1 MKKGLS
7 SGEAKRRFL
16 VHGPN
21 ELPINKSKG
30 VFQIVKEVL
39 REPMF
44 LLLISSATLYIILG
58 DLGEGI
64 ILFSTISIIIL
75 ITFFQHKKTEKAL
88 DALRNLS
95 SPRALVERDG
105 VYKRIPSR
113 ELVAGDLVAIHEGD
127 RIAADGKIL
136 EAFSLE
142 IDESVLTGEALA
154 VQKKCNDQLFGGT
167 LVTRGRGILEIETT
181 GILTAFGKIGH
192 SLNSIEQQPTKLQ
205 AELGRLI
212 RWLGFIGLG
221 LCIGVVLLFYFT
233 RGNFIQ
239 ALLNGLSAAMAIL
252 PEEFPVIMTVFL
264 ALGAWRLS
272 KSKVL
277 TRKPS
282 AIETLGSA
290 TILCSDKTGTIT
302 CNKMTVKSI
311 VSKTKGNE
319 DQVAEFAKLAC
330 LKNTQDPM
338 ELAIQNNSHN
348 WPKQLQL
355 NLIREYSFSHKLTA
369 ATMVYQSE
377 AGQIIACKGAPETL
391 LKLCKLSEKEVQFW
405 QEKINGLAK
414 KGMRILG
421 VAKGNQYSK
430 SLPESQESFNF
441 TFLGL
446 IALSD
451 PVRPEVP
458 MAIKECRSAGIRIIM
473 LTGDHPETACS
484 IGEEIGLMPSKLL
497 IGSEIDQLSDAELK
511 EKLLQTEIIARLKP
525 EQKLRIVQSLQSS
538 GEVVAMTGDGV
549 NDAPALKAA
558 DIGVAMGLKGTDV
571 AREAASLVL
580 LDDNFS
586 SIVHAIR
593 SGRKI
598 YDNLQKAMSYVL
610 AIHIP
615 IIGLTLLPA
624 FAPSVYLILFPLHI
638 VFMELIIDPV
648 SSIAFESEAEEKNIM
663 KHPPRKIHIRFF
675 GKIEILRAL
684 IDGGLLLGSVILLY
698 FISKHE
704 GHSESQ
710 LRSITFIA
718 LVSGNLLLVM
728 SKLSMSRSI
737 FSTLTSKNKA
747 AKFIFLFAILLM
759 VSVFMIPSVS
769 NMFHMTYPGHIHV
782 LFALLTALIFTIFI
796 EVFKANSSKSKL
808 KSKPN
813 GPFLKFPVSVNLS

>member
-7 SGEAKRRFL
+7 TEEANRRFL
-16 VHGPN
+16 KDGAN
-21 ELPINKSKG
+21 ELPKTKSKG
-30 VFQIVKEVL
+30 VFRIVKEVL

-88 DALRNLS
+88 EALRNLS

-105 VYKRIPSR
+105 EFKRIPSR
-113 ELVAGDLVAIHEGD
+113 ELVKGDVVALHEGD

-136 EAFSLE
+136 EAFALE

-154 VQKKCNDQLFGGT
+154 VQKQCGDQISGGT

-181 GILTAFGKIGH
+181 GIQTAFGKIGH

-205 AELGRLI
+205 AELGKLI
-212 RWLGFIGLG
+212 KWLGFIGLG

-272 KSKVL
+272 KSNVL

-302 CNKMTVKSI
+302 CNKMTVHRI
-311 VSKTKGNE
+311 VPMNKVNE
-319 DQVAEFAKLAC
+319 DHVIEFAQLAC
-330 LKNTQDPM
+330 LKNAQDPM
-338 ELAIQNNSHN
+338 ERAIQQYPYQKSNQESMTI
-348 WPKQLQL
+348 
-355 NLIREYSFSHKLTA
+355 IREYPFSHKLTA
-369 ATMVYQSE
+369 MTMVYQTPSSL
-377 AGQIIACKGAPETL
+377 IIACKGAPETL
-391 LKLCKLSEKEVQFW
+391 LKLCELNDKDKELW
-405 QEKINGLAK
+405 QDKVNELAK

-421 VAKGNQYSK
+421 VAEGSNTSS
-430 SLPESQESFNF
+430 SLPDSQEGFHF

-446 IALSD
+446 IALAD

-458 MAIKECRSAGIRIIM
+458 AAIQECRNAGIRIIM

-484 IGEEIGLMPSKLL
+484 IGEEIGLIPSKLL
-497 IGSEIDQLSDAELK
+497 IGSEIDQLSDLELK
-511 EKLLQTEIIARLKP
+511 DKLRQTEIIARLKP
-525 EQKLRIVQSLQSS
+525 EQKLRIVQSLQST

-624 FAPSVYLILFPLHI
+624 FAPSVALILLPLHI

-648 SSIAFESEAEEKNIM
+648 SSVAFESEVEEMNIM
-663 KHPPRKIHIRFF
+663 SHPPRKINTRFF
-675 GKIEILRAL
+675 GRIKILQSL
-684 IDGGLLLGSVILLY
+684 IDGGLLLISVILLY

-704 GHSESQ
+704 GHSESE

-737 FSTLTSKNKA
+737 FSIVASKNKA

-759 VSVFMIPSVS
+759 ITVFLVPSIS
-769 NMFHMTYPGHIHV
+769 ALFHMSYPGHLHV
-782 LFALLTALIFTIFI
+782 LYAILTAVLFTICI
-796 EVFKANSSKSKL
+796 EAIKTIRRNRNLTVFL
-808 KSKPN
+808 
-813 GPFLKFPVSVNLS
+813 

>member
-7 SGEAKRRFL
+7 TEEANRRIL
-16 VHGPN
+16 KDGAN
-21 ELPINKSKG
+21 ELPKTKSKG
-30 VFQIVKEVL
+30 VFRIVKEVL

-88 DALRNLS
+88 EALRNLS

-105 VYKRIPSR
+105 EYKRIPSR
-113 ELVAGDLVAIHEGD
+113 ELVKGDVVAIHEGD

-136 EAFSLE
+136 DAFSLE

-154 VQKKCNDQLFGGT
+154 VQKTCGDQLLGGT

-181 GILTAFGKIGH
+181 GIQTAFGKIGH

-205 AELGRLI
+205 AELGKLI
-212 RWLGFIGLG
+212 KWLGFIGLG

-233 RGNFIQ
+233 RWNFIQ

-272 KSKVL
+272 KSNVL

-302 CNKMTVKSI
+302 CNKMTVHRI
-311 VSKTKGNE
+311 VANNTVNE
-319 DQVAEFAKLAC
+319 DHVMEFAQFAC
-330 LKNTQDPM
+330 LKNAQDPM
-338 ELAIQNNSHN
+338 ERAIQQYTL
-348 WPKQLQL
+348 PKSKQQPLS
-355 NLIREYSFSHKLTA
+355 LIREYPFSHKMTSM
-369 ATMVYQSE
+369 TMVYQSSSSL
-377 AGQIIACKGAPETL
+377 IIACKGAPETL
-391 LKLCKLSEKEVQFW
+391 LKLCELNKKDKEMW
-405 QEKINGLAK
+405 QDKVNELAK

-421 VAKGNQYSK
+421 VAEGGNESS
-430 SLPESQESFNF
+430 SLPDSQEGFHF

-446 IALSD
+446 IALAD

-458 MAIKECRSAGIRIIM
+458 SAIQECRNAGIRIIM

-484 IGEEIGLMPSKLL
+484 IGEEIGLIPSKLL
-497 IGSEIDQLSDAELK
+497 IGSEIDQLSDPELK
-511 EKLLQTEIIARLKP
+511 DKLRQTEIIARLKP
-525 EQKLRIVQSLQSS
+525 EQKLRIVQSLQST

-586 SIVHAIR
+586 SIVNAIR

-624 FAPSVYLILFPLHI
+624 FAPSVALILLPLHI

-648 SSIAFESEAEEKNIM
+648 SSVAFESEVEEMNIM
-663 KHPPRKIHIRFF
+663 SHPPRKINTRFF
-675 GKIEILRAL
+675 GRIKILQSL

-698 FISKHE
+698 FISKQE
-704 GHSESQ
+704 GHSESE
-710 LRSITFIA
+710 LRSIIFIA

-737 FSTLTSKNKA
+737 FSILASKNKA

-759 VSVFMIPSVS
+759 ITVFIVPSIS
-769 NMFHMTYPGHIHV
+769 AMFHMSYPGHLHV
-782 LFALLTALIFTIFI
+782 IYALLTAILFTLCI
-796 EVFKANSSKSKL
+796 EAIKAIRRNR
-808 KSKPN
+808 N
-813 GPFLKFPVSVNLS
+813 

>member
-7 SGEAKRRFL
+7 TEEAKRRFL
-16 VHGPN
+16 VNGPN
-21 ELPINKSKG
+21 ELPMTKSKG
-30 VFQIVKEVL
+30 VFRIVKEVL

-44 LLLISSATLYIILG
+44 LLLLSSATLYIILG

-88 DALRNLS
+88 EALRNLS

-105 VYKRIPSR
+105 EYKRIPSR
-113 ELVAGDLVAIHEGD
+113 ELVVGDLVAIQEGD
-127 RIAADGKIL
+127 RIASDGKIL
-136 EAFSLE
+136 EGFALE

-154 VQKKCNDQLFGGT
+154 VQKQCGEQLFGGT
-167 LVTRGRGILEIETT
+167 LVTRGRGIFEVETT
-181 GILTAFGKIGH
+181 GIQTAFGKIGH

-205 AELGRLI
+205 EELRKLI
-212 RWLGFIGLG
+212 KWLGFIGLG
-221 LCIGVVLLFYFT
+221 LCLIVVLLFYFT

-272 KSKVL
+272 KSNVL

-302 CNKMTVKSI
+302 CNKMTVNDI
-311 VSKTKGNE
+311 VPKILGDEN
-319 DQVAEFAKLAC
+319 QVIEFAQLAC
-330 LKNTQDPM
+330 LKNAQDAM
-338 ELAIQNNSHN
+338 ERAIHQYPLHKSNQQ
-348 WPKQLQL
+348 PLT
-355 NLIREYSFSHKLTA
+355 LIREYPFSHKLTA
-369 ATMVYQSE
+369 TTMVYQSSV
-377 AGQIIACKGAPETL
+377 GQIIACKGAPETL
-391 LKLCKLSEKEVQFW
+391 LKLCESNEKDKEVW
-405 QEKINGLAK
+405 QDKIKELAK

-421 VAKGNQYSK
+421 VAEGKTISNA
-430 SLPESQESFNF
+430 LPETQEGFNF

-446 IALSD
+446 IALAD

-458 MAIKECRSAGIRIIM
+458 AAIQECRNAGIRIIM

-484 IGEEIGLMPSKLL
+484 IGEEIGLIPSKLL
-497 IGSEIDQLSDAELK
+497 IGSEIDQLSEIELK
-511 EKLLQTEIIARLKP
+511 DKLLQTEIIARLKP
-525 EQKLRIVQSLQSS
+525 EQKLRIVQSLQTS

-624 FAPSVYLILFPLHI
+624 FAPSVSLILLPLHI

-648 SSIAFESEAEEKNIM
+648 SSIAFESESEEKNIM
-663 KHPPRKIHIRFF
+663 NKLPRAIHARFF
-675 GKIEILRAL
+675 GKSEILQAL
-684 IDGGLLLGSVILLY
+684 FDGTLLLVCVIILY
-698 FISKHE
+698 FISRQE
-704 GHSESQ
+704 GHSETQ

-728 SKLSMSRSI
+728 SKLSMTRSI
-737 FSTLTSKNKA
+737 FSIITSKNKA
-747 AKFIFLFAILLM
+747 AKFIFLFAIILM
-759 VSVFMIPSVS
+759 ITVFIVPSIS
-769 NMFHMTYPGHIHV
+769 TMFHMSYPGHLHV
-782 LFALLTALIFTIFI
+782 LYALLTALIFTVCI
-796 EVFKANSSKSKL
+796 EALKAIRRSRIL
-808 KSKPN
+808 TVLP
-813 GPFLKFPVSVNLS
+813 

>member
-7 SGEAKRRFL
+7 TDEAKRRFIQN
-16 VHGPN
+16 GPN
-21 ELPINKSKG
+21 ELPKTKSKS
-30 VFQIVKEVL
+30 VFRIVKEVL

-64 ILFSTISIIIL
+64 ILLSTISIIIL
-75 ITFFQHKKTEKAL
+75 IAFFQHRKTEKAL

-95 SPRALVERDG
+95 APHALVERDG
-105 VYKRIPSR
+105 EFKRIPSR
-113 ELVAGDLVAIHEGD
+113 ELVIGDLVAIHEGD
-127 RIAADGKIL
+127 RIASDGKLL
-136 EAFSLE
+136 EAFALE

-154 VQKKCNDQLFGGT
+154 IQKNTGDQLFGGT
-167 LVTRGRGILEIETT
+167 LVTRGRGIIEIETT
-181 GILTAFGKIGH
+181 GIHTAFGKIGH
-192 SLNSIEQQPTKLQ
+192 SLSTIQLQPTKLQ
-205 AELGRLI
+205 SELGRLI
-212 RWLGFIGLG
+212 KWFGFIGAG
-221 LCIGVVLLFYFT
+221 ICIGVVILFYFT

-264 ALGAWRLS
+264 ALGAWRLG
-272 KSKVL
+272 KSNVL

-302 CNKMTVKSI
+302 CNKMAINGI
-311 VSKTKGNE
+311 VSKII
-319 DQVAEFAKLAC
+319 DQENRVVEFAQLAC
-330 LKNTQDPM
+330 MKNSQDPM
-338 ELAIQNNSHN
+338 ERAIQNHPNNDS
-348 WPKQLQL
+348 QLQTFA
-355 NLIREYSFSHKLTA
+355 LIQEYPFSNALTA
-369 ATMVYQSE
+369 TTMVYQNAS
-377 AGQIIACKGAPETL
+377 AKIIACKGAPETI
-391 LKLCKLSEKEVQFW
+391 LKLCQLNDKETLFW
-405 QEKINGLAK
+405 QEKVHVLAK

-421 VAKGNQYSK
+421 IAEGNTASNT
-430 SLPESQESFNF
+430 LPASQEGFHFN
-441 TFLGL
+441 FLGL

-458 MAIKECRSAGIRIIM
+458 AAIQECRNAGIRIIM
-473 LTGDHPETACS
+473 LTGDHPETACA
-484 IGEEIGLMPSKLL
+484 IGEEIGLIPTKLL
-497 IGSEIDQLSDAELK
+497 IGSEIDLLSDSQLK
-511 EKLLQTEIIARLKP
+511 DTLLHTEIIARLKP

-580 LDDNFS
+580 LDDDFS

-624 FAPSVYLILFPLHI
+624 FSPSISLILFPLHI

-648 SSIAFESEAEEKNIM
+648 SSIAFESELEERNIM
-663 KHPPRKIHIRFF
+663 NRMPRNLHARFF
-675 GKIEILRAL
+675 GKKEIIDAL
-684 IDGGLLLGSVILLY
+684 IDGLLLLASVVLLY
-698 FISKHE
+698 FISNNR

-718 LVSGNLLLVM
+718 LVSGNLLMVM

-737 FSTLTSKNKA
+737 FTSFMRQNKV

-759 VSVFMIPSVS
+759 IIVFSVPSFR
-769 NMFHMTYPGHIHV
+769 NMFHMSYPGHLHV
-782 LFALLTALIFTIFI
+782 FYALVTAMIFTVCIEILKIFRR
-796 EVFKANSSKSKL
+796 KR
-808 KSKPN
+808 P
-813 GPFLKFPVSVNLS
+813 

>member
-7 SGEAKRRFL
+7 TEEANRRFL

-21 ELPINKSKG
+21 ELPMTKSKS
-30 VFQIVKEVL
+30 VFGIVKEVL

-88 DALRNLS
+88 EALRNLS
-95 SPRALVERDG
+95 SPRVLVERDG
-105 VYKRIPSR
+105 EYKRIPSR
-113 ELVAGDLVAIHEGD
+113 ELVVGDLVTIHEGD
-127 RIAADGKIL
+127 RIAADGKIC

-154 VQKKCNDQLFGGT
+154 VQKQSGDQLFGGT

-181 GILTAFGKIGH
+181 GIQTAFGKIGH
-192 SLNSIEQQPTKLQ
+192 SLNSIKQQPTKLQ
-205 AELGRLI
+205 AELGKLI
-212 RWLGFIGLG
+212 KWLGFIGLG

-233 RGNFIQ
+233 RGDFLQ

-252 PEEFPVIMTVFL
+252 PEEFPVVMTVFL

-272 KSKVL
+272 KSNVL
-277 TRKPS
+277 TRRPS

-302 CNKMTVKSI
+302 CNKMTISAI
-311 VSKTKGNE
+311 VPKILGDEN
-319 DQVAEFAKLAC
+319 QVVVFAQLAC
-330 LKNTQDPM
+330 LKNAQDPM
-338 ELAIQNNSHN
+338 ERAIQQCPYHEG
-348 WPKQLQL
+348 KQPSLT
-355 NLIREYSFSHKLTA
+355 LIREYPFSHKLTA
-369 ATMVYQSE
+369 TTLVYRSLS
-377 AGQIIACKGAPETL
+377 GQIIACKGAPETL
-391 LKLCKLSEKEVQFW
+391 IKLCGLNEKDTRFW
-405 QEKINGLAK
+405 QDKINELAK

-421 VAKGNQYSK
+421 IAEGKTNSHA
-430 SLPESQESFNF
+430 LPESQEGFNF

-446 IALSD
+446 IALAD

-458 MAIKECRSAGIRIIM
+458 AAIQECRNAGIRIIM

-484 IGEEIGLMPSKLL
+484 IGAEIGLIPSTLL
-497 IGSEIDQLSDAELK
+497 IGSEIDQLNAIELK
-511 EKLLQTEIIARLKP
+511 DKLLQTEIIARLKP

-538 GEVVAMTGDGV
+538 NEVVAMTGDGV

-624 FAPSVYLILFPLHI
+624 FAPSVSLILLPLHI

-648 SSIAFESEAEEKNIM
+648 SSIAFESESEEKNIM
-663 KHPPRKIHIRFF
+663 NRQPRAIHARFF
-675 GKIEILRAL
+675 GKTEILRAL
-684 IDGGLLLGSVILLY
+684 VDGALLLGCVIILY
-698 FISKHE
+698 FISKQE

-710 LRSITFIA
+710 LRSIAFIA
-718 LVSGNLLLVM
+718 LVSCNLLLVM

-737 FSTLTSKNKA
+737 FSIITSTNTS
-747 AKFIFLFAILLM
+747 AKFIFLLALLLM
-759 VSVFMIPSVS
+759 ITVFLVPSIS
-769 NMFHMTYPGHIHV
+769 TMFHMTYPGHIHV
-782 LFALLTALIFTIFI
+782 LYALLTAVIFTVCI
-796 EVFKANSSKSKL
+796 EALKAIRRNRISTVL
-808 KSKPN
+808 P
-813 GPFLKFPVSVNLS
+813 